1 MLPLP
6 PVAHGQHTT
15 TANFV
20 GDLARYLGGAMQCAG
35 TLPVTLIQE
44 TARMFRRL
52 TSPGRVLVVLLVL
65 AGLASP
71 AAAQSAPTVQVTLFH
86 DTHLHGQLEGPDG
99 VTFGHYVGLMGQQRA
114 RLPAPA
120 YSLFLGNGDDIAPS
134 LMSAVFGGQ
143 HIIDSFNA
151 AGLDVDTFG
160 NHEFDLGPDRLVELS
175 RGAKYPL
182 VSANVRDVRTG
193 DVFGAEAG
201 VKKWVVKTVGGIRF
215 GFTGLAP
222 VTTPEASSPGPNAQF
237 LDPVAAMR
245 EVVPLMRA
253 DGAQV
258 VVLLSHLCT
267 QDTEAVAAQ
276 VSGIDV
282 AVGDHCAQSL
292 ERPVIVNGTIV
303 SRRGDELR
311 YLGQLDLFIDS
322 RTGRIDRFEFGLHKT
337 AADGPLDAATDT
349 VLQSYKARLDAE
361 LAAPVATTTIPLEV
375 TRPVMRSGE
384 APAGNLVADA
394 LRFWGKSDV
403 ALQNGG
409 GVRGERTYGPGVLT
423 RKDVAE
429 MLPFAN
435 YGTLLRVSG
444 TQLLAALENGVSQ
457 VEQQAGRF
465 PQVSGMT
472 ITYDPEAP
480 AGARVREVLI
490 GGRPLDPAGAYT
502 LTTID
507 FIANGGDGYDAL
519 KGGDVLIPGSQGPLQ
534 TAMLLDYLS
543 DKGTVSPDVE
553 GRIRTFIGMPSF
565 RAK

>member
-1 MLPLP
+1 M
-6 PVAHGQHTT
+6 
-15 TANFV
+15 
-20 GDLARYLGGAMQCAG
+20 R
-35 TLPVTLIQE
+35 
-44 TARMFRRL
+44 
-52 TSPGRVLVVLLVL
+52 
-65 AGLASP
+65 
-71 AAAQSAPTVQVTLFH
+71 
-86 DTHLHGQLEGPDG
+86 
-99 VTFGHYVGLMGQQRA
+99 QQRA
-114 RLPAPA
+114 RLPGPG
-120 YSLFLGNGDDIAPS
+120 YSLFVGNGDDISPS

-175 RGAKYPL
+175 RTVKYAL
-182 VSANVRDVRTG
+182 VSANVRDIRTG
-193 DVFGAEAG
+193 DVFGAESG
-201 VKKWVVKTVGGIRF
+201 VKRWVVKTIGGIRF

-222 VTTPEASSPGPNAQF
+222 VTTPEASSPGPNVQF
-237 LDPVAAMR
+237 LDPVTAMR

-258 VVLLSHLCT
+258 IVLLSHLCT
-267 QDTEAVAAQ
+267 PDTEAVAAQ

-292 ERPVIVNGTIV
+292 QRPVLINGTIV

-311 YLGQLDLFIDS
+311 YLGQLDLFIDP
-322 RTGRIDRFEFGLHKT
+322 RTGRIERFEFGLLKT
-337 AADGPLDAATDT
+337 AATDPLDPATDA

-361 LAAPVATTTIPLEV
+361 LAAPVATSTTPLEV

-384 APAGNLVADA
+384 APAGDLVADA

-409 GVRGERTYGPGVLT
+409 GVRGERTYGPGVLIK
-423 RKDVAE
+423 KDVAE

-472 ITYDPEAP
+472 ITYDPGAP
-480 AGARVREVLI
+480 ADARIREVLI
-490 GGRPLDPAGAYT
+490 GGRPLDPAASYT

-507 FIANGGDGYDAL
+507 FLANGGDGYDAL
-519 KGGDVLIPGSQGPLQ
+519 KAAEVLIPGSQGALQ

-543 DKGTVSPDVE
+543 AQRTVSPAIE
-553 GRIRTFIGMPSF
+553 GRIRTVTSAPGFT
-565 RAK
+565 AK